1 MKQTRHSGDQQQS
14 REQHFIS
21 LRIMFKEMFLH
32 TRTQWVLLMLGAV
45 TVIAIS
51 ILEFMIP
58 QLTKEII
65 DQIIPEKRYYALLET
80 GGLILL
86 AALLLGIF
94 NFSSSYV
101 MTIVS
106 QKAILQ
112 LLERLW
118 SWEIMKTYSAEMGD
132 TRNYTRCNFQ
142 QNLTSNKFYN

>member
-1 MKQTRHSGDQQQS
+1 
-14 REQHFIS
+14 
-21 LRIMFKEMFLH
+21 L
-32 TRTQWVLLMLGAV
+32 
-45 TVIAIS
+45 IAIS

-118 SWEIMKTYSAEMGD
+118 SWEIMKTYSAE
-132 TRNYTRCNFQ
+132 Q
-142 QNLTSNKFYN
+142 IL

>member
-65 DQIIPEKRYYALLET
+65 DQIIPEKGITRY
-80 GGLILL
+80 
-86 AALLLGIF
+86 
-94 NFSSSYV
+94 
-101 MTIVS
+101 
-106 QKAILQ
+106 
-112 LLERLW
+112 
-118 SWEIMKTYSAEMGD
+118 
-132 TRNYTRCNFQ
+132 
-142 QNLTSNKFYN
+142 